1 MLKLAHSQKNQ
12 GIESKKS
19 FFWSLIIEIYVLE
32 SQSRSVCFLIQNLT
46 EVQKNTISQEK
57 GKECNFFIIYFT
69 LPKIILHAN
78 QICHFI

>member
-46 EVQKNTISQEK
+46 EVQKIQSAKEK
-57 GKECNFFIIYFT
+57 KKNAIFS
-69 LPKIILHAN
+69 
-78 QICHFI
+78 